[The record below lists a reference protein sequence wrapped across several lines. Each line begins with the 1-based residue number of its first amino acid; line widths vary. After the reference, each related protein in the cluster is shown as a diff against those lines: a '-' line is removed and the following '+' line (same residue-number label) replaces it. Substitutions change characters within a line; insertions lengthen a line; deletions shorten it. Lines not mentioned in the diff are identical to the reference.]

1 MLPKDRD
8 KELIQNILEDY
19 ETLLQRKEHFNITE
33 ESFLYDDS
41 FEGSIAYDSLL
52 IPVYTIVEDV
62 LHLSDELMSSFPDYP
77 WEDVRG
83 FRNIVAHGYRQV
95 SKEIVWK
102 VISEDI
108 PELVELLKSYL
119 SENFNNEIGQ

>member
-1 MLPKDRD
+1 MLPEERD

-33 ESFLYDDS
+33 ESFLNDDS

-95 SKEIVWK
+95 SKEIAWK
-102 VISEDI
+102 VIDEDI
-108 PELVELLKSYL
+108 PELIELLKSYL
-119 SENFNNEIGQ
+119 SEDFNNEIGQ

>member
-1 MLPKDRD
+1 MLPEERD

-33 ESFLYDDS
+33 ESFLNDNS

-62 LHLSDELMSSFPDYP
+62 LHLSDEFMSSFPDYP

-95 SKEIVWK
+95 SKEIAWK
-102 VISEDI
+102 VIDEDI
-108 PELVELLKSYL
+108 PELIELLKSYL
-119 SENFNNEIGQ
+119 SEYFNNVIGQ

>member
-1 MLPKDRD
+1 MLPEDRD

-19 ETLLQRKEHFNITE
+19 KTLLQRKEHFNITE
-33 ESFLYDDS
+33 DSFLNDDS

-83 FRNIVAHGYRQV
+83 FQNIVAHGYRQV
-95 SKEIVWK
+95 SKEIAWK
-102 VISEDI
+102 VIDEDI
-108 PELVELLKSYL
+108 PELVELL
-119 SENFNNEIGQ
+119 ENHYRESKRNESV